1 MTRPPVHLSLLIGPS
16 GTRARLTT
24 RVAPTGTFARE
35 MRKRGLF
42 RMAESTAA
50 TGTEIVLEVD
60 GSGLHRVGARP
71 QLGAYIASL
80 WSYRSFILFDSRS
93 RIAGANST
101 NTLGRL
107 WMVLNPILDGLAY
120 FLVFGL
126 LLGTGRGIENFL
138 AYLIVGVFL
147 FRFTTQAVTSG
158 SRSIS
163 GNASIVRAFQFP
175 RATLP
180 IATNIRELLQ
190 FGPTLAVMVVLVLVI
205 PPMETITWRWL
216 LMIPLLA
223 VQTLFNVGL
232 SLILARIV
240 SHWVDFGNLIGFGM
254 RLWLYLSAVFFSA
267 RRFEDIPPL
276 MTAMHLNP
284 MFCVL
289 DIARQSMLYGQP
301 ADPARWGVLLAWT
314 AALLVIG
321 VVFFWMAE
329 ETYGEER

>member
-1 MTRPPVHLSLLIGPS
+1 MVES
-16 GTRARLTT
+16 GDSHSEGGTVVLT
-24 RVAPTGTFARE
+24 
-35 MRKRGLF
+35 
-42 RMAESTAA
+42 
-50 TGTEIVLEVD
+50 VD
-60 GSGLHRVGARP
+60 GSGLGRVGARP
-71 QLGAYIASL
+71 GLGRYLASL
-80 WSYRSFILFDSRS
+80 WEFRSFILFDSRS

-101 NTLGRL
+101 NALGRL